1 MRGCADHRPTVPDR
15 LAPLRIPAFRRFLA
29 ARLVDTL
36 GNAIAPIAVAFAVL
50 DLTGSAGDL
59 GLILAARSIPL
70 VLFLLFGGVFADR
83 LPRHLVMV
91 VANLA
96 GFVTQAAAAVLLLT
110 GTAQVWQLM
119 VLEALNGAA
128 VAFFLPAMTGV
139 TPALVPAPLLQQANA
154 MTGFARYGSQVV
166 GAALGGILVAAVGS
180 GWGVAIDA
188 ATFGASAAL
197 LAGLRLPAGVRAAGG
212 NVLRELRDGWREF
225 ASRTW
230 LWVVV
235 AGFAVLNA
243 IEVGA
248 WNTLGPV
255 IADHTFGRAAWGFVL
270 AAEAAGTIVATLAM
284 LRWRLSRPL
293 LAGMLGM
300 AGVLP
305 SLVLLAVLP
314 AAAPLAAA
322 ALVTGVGVGV
332 FSIAW
337 DTALGQHVPLDK
349 LSRVSAYDV
358 LGSLLAIP
366 VGQLAAGRLA
376 TAVPP
381 ATLVLTGAALYAA
394 VTLAILLS
402 RDVRNLRS
410 TDPAAPAAP
419 PPVPASPGSPPV
431 PSTGAGPAG

>member
-1 MRGCADHRPTVPDR
+1 MRGCADHSPTVPDR

-50 DLTGSAGDL
+50 DLTGSADDL

-91 VANLA
+91 VANLG

-119 VLEALNGAA
+119 VLEALNGTA

-139 TPALVPAPLLQQANA
+139 TPALVPAAMLQQANA

-225 ASRTW
+225 ASRIW

-235 AGFAVLNA
+235 AGFGVLNA
-243 IEVGA
+243 IEAGA

-255 IADHTFGRAAWGFVL
+255 IADHTVGRAGWGLVL

-284 LRWRLSRPL
+284 LRWRLARPL

-300 AGVLP
+300 AAVLP
-305 SLVLLAVLP
+305 SLVLLAVHP
-314 AAAPLAAA
+314 ATGPLAAA

-337 DTALGQHVPLDK
+337 DTALGQHVPLDT

-358 LGSLLAIP
+358 LGSVLALP

-376 TAVPP
+376 TAFPP
-381 ATLVLTGAALYAA
+381 ATLVLAGAALYAVLVAA
-394 VTLAILLS
+394 VLIS

-410 TDPAAPAAP
+410 TDAP
-419 PPVPASPGSPPV
+419 PATHPRPGIAA
-431 PSTGAGPAG
+431 AGQDA